1 MMVLVL
7 LALGVLVVGVLVLR
21 ALVKEHGPH
30 KLAWRYAT
38 GAHLDGRIRTD
49 AGWFRRGTRVLHQS
63 GHASRWAHK
72 PRWRRMAWRLA
83 VPLVVLA
90 VLAGLV
96 IDRPVTVLVVLVLAA
111 AGLALGVWR
120 LVRTARTWR
129 HNRQVVGPLADAL
142 ALPLQSTATEVE
154 RALHVPLNYPH
165 KEAAVRVALP
175 SHWQGTDMQRES
187 VSRIVGQRLG
197 GEWTTRVSRKPFLLI
212 ASHPPEPPARV
223 AFAEVADLIRTQGSI
238 DRLLVGLGTSGTP
251 VWLDFSHEIAHLGV
265 SVGTGGGK
273 SSFLRL
279 VIAQLAYWGCADFP
293 VIDSKLISLDGMES
307 IPGMRVYRTTDEQ
320 WQAIGGQVEEM
331 EGRYQRLLADRK
343 AEFPVTAMLLE
354 EQNDAAIEW
363 RSYWNQLPK
372 ESKSPATPPVYSDIT
387 KYMIKGRQVRK
398 RVIGVYQMLS
408 HSACGGMDASVMRSS
423 YGAKALSRYSHQQWD
438 SLTGIRP
445 RVASS
450 AIEGRW
456 VVVLGNHVRHVQV
469 PLGSAEELCEFAL
482 SSPHLGTPPT
492 VQVTAERLYD
502 TPGDPRAGVSASEPV
517 EAVDPPP
524 PGVRPAIHLVR
535 PDEDPDDAGS
545 PPENPGPEDGRGDV
559 VVGRRDA
566 ANAVGIHP
574 DTFKKARARHPVPG
588 EFQMADGRP
597 AWPRDALMRWNDDRK
612 NAGGPSAAANE

>member
-1 MMVLVL
+1 MSILTVLG
-7 LALGVLVVGVLVLR
+7 LAGVAVVILGVLVLR
-21 ALVKEHGPH
+21 AMVKEHGPH
-30 KLAWRYAT
+30 KLAWRYAS
-38 GAHLDGRIRTD
+38 GAHLDGKIRTD

-72 PRWRRMAWRLA
+72 PRAHRAAWRLA
-83 VPLVVLA
+83 VPA
-90 VLAGLV
+90 VILMALAGLV
-96 IDRPVTVLVVLVLAA
+96 IDRPVTVLVILAALA
-111 AGLALGVWR
+111 AGLALGAWR

-129 HNRQVVGPLADAL
+129 HNSQVVGPLADAL
-142 ALPLQSTATEVE
+142 ALPLQSTASEVE
-154 RALHVPLNYPH
+154 RALNVPLNYQQ
-165 KEAAVRVALP
+165 KEAAVRLAPP
-175 SHWQGTDMQRES
+175 SHWQGTDMQREA

-223 AFAEVADLIRTQGSI
+223 AFAEVAELIRTKGSI
-238 DRLLVGLGTSGTP
+238 DRLLIGLGTGGTP
-251 VWLDFSHEIAHLGV
+251 VWLDFSDEIAHLGV

-307 IPGMRVYRTTDEQ
+307 IPGMQVHRTTGEQ
-320 WQAIGGQVEEM
+320 WEAIGGEVDDMEE
-331 EGRYQRLLADRK
+331 RYQRLLADRK

-363 RSYWNQLPK
+363 RSYWNQAK
-372 ESKSPATPPVYSDIT
+372 ESKDPATPPVYSDIT

-445 RVASS
+445 RVPSS
-450 AIEGRW
+450 ALPGRW

-482 SSPHLGTPPT
+482 SSPHLGTPPSPR
-492 VQVTAERLYD
+492 VTAGRSQAEG
-502 TPGDPRAGVSASEPV
+502 TVPRG
-517 EAVDPPP
+517 
-524 PGVRPAIHLVR
+524 GLRLVR
-535 PDEDPDDAGS
+535 GTVVEDEDGS
-545 PPENPGPEDGRGDV
+545 PESPEPGNGTGDIIGR
-559 VVGRRDA
+559 A
-566 ANAVGIHP
+566 AAADFLGMKAE
-574 DTFKKARARHPVPG
+574 TFRKARQNRPITG
-588 EFQMADGRP
+588 EYRLADGRP
-597 AWPRDALMRWNDDRK
+597 AWSRESLTQWRAESGRR
-612 NAGGPSAAANE
+612 AGGPSAAANE